1 MTGSATPTVKLREGS
16 EFSDLVIFESLGLGK
31 LPRNVASAL
40 NTYILL
46 RTEWSPSLGALRA
59 KSTEAV
65 QEASNRQ
72 RSDDADALQT
82 LARRGDFEGV
92 AKVFNT
98 SRLAD
103 AEAELARANRAYMAV
118 RDAEKGM
125 ARYLG
130 LLISREERETF
141 LDSLANAWRVTQV
154 ITTDNNTTLGEL
166 AALEQTATSARDVIG
181 RLLVYA
187 ESVAGADNADKRR
200 LRGALKE
207 NRDDLPTLEIIDR
220 ETREAAA
227 SSPAALRRAAAA
239 KTQAEEKA
247 RRSREVAASAAY
259 RRSGKPLEQNTSAA
273 QEEDNNGPETGQ
285 EGK

>member
-103 AEAELARANRAYMAV
+103 AEADLARANRAYMAV

-130 LLISREERETF
+130 LLIAREERETF

-154 ITTDNNTTLGEL
+154 ITTDNDTTLGEL

-200 LRGALKE
+200 LRDALKQPRE
-207 NRDDLPTLEIIDR
+207 DLPTLEIIDR

-273 QEEDNNGPETGQ
+273 QEEDATGPEGQ
-285 EGK
+285 GGQ

>member
-1 MTGSATPTVKLREGS
+1 MTGS

-59 KSTEAV
+59 KSTDAV